1 LQKQEKYINLSDE
14 ELMQK
19 IIKGN
24 SVCYAEIYDRYATKL
39 LNYFYK
45 MLWKD
50 REKAEDFLHDLFA
63 KIIAKPDYFD
73 PKRSFKT
80 WIFSVANNMCKNE
93 YKKQEIRK
101 GTNLE
106 LNENIN
112 AAENQ
117 QLVNDT
123 DMEMFN
129 KKLYEELDNLGEVQK
144 ASFVLRYKE
153 DKSIKEISEIMD
165 CSEGTVKS
173 RLFYALKKISP
184 QLKMYNPIETQYTD
198 EQI

>member
-1 LQKQEKYINLSDE
+1 LQKKEKYQHLSDE
-14 ELMQK
+14 DLMLK
-19 IIKGN
+19 VIKGN
-24 SVCYAEIYDRYATKL
+24 SQCYVEIYDRYATRL

-80 WIFSVANNMCKNE
+80 WIFSVAHNMCKNE
-93 YKKQEIRK
+93 YKKQEIRQ
-101 GTNLE
+101 GGPLE
-106 LNENIN
+106 LNENIY
-112 AAENQ
+112 AETKEKDVESYDM
-117 QLVNDT
+117 QL
-123 DMEMFN
+123 FL
-129 KKLYEELDNLGEVQK
+129 KKLYAELDKLEEVQK
-144 ASFVLRYKE
+144 SSFILRYME
-153 DKSIKEISEIMD
+153 EKSIKEISEIMQ

-173 RLFYALKKISP
+173 RLFYTLKKISP
-184 QLKMYNPIETQYTD
+184 YLQKFNPIEKYSN

>member
-1 LQKQEKYINLSDE
+1 MQKKEKYQHLSDE
-14 ELMQK
+14 DLMLK
-19 IIKGN
+19 VIKGN
-24 SVCYAEIYDRYATKL
+24 SQCYAEIYDRYATRL

-80 WIFSVANNMCKNE
+80 WIFSVAHNMCKNE
-93 YKKQEIRK
+93 YKKQEIRQ
-101 GTNLE
+101 GGPLE
-106 LNENIN
+106 LNENIY
-112 AAENQ
+112 AETKEKDVESYDM
-117 QLVNDT
+117 QL
-123 DMEMFN
+123 FL
-129 KKLYEELDNLGEVQK
+129 KKLYAELDKLEEVQK
-144 ASFVLRYKE
+144 SSFILRYME
-153 DKSIKEISEIMD
+153 EKSIKEISEIMQ

-173 RLFYALKKISP
+173 RLFYTLKKISP
-184 QLKMYNPIETQYTD
+184 HLQKFNPIEKYSN